1 MLRCPA
7 FKMSSAS
14 TSTPN
19 ALSTRRF
26 APWPSLPPTTLQLLT
41 GKFGLWAR
49 DPWCVYVMSIHF
61 LWFSV
66 FACFLFT
73 VFLSISFWHDF
84 HACSMFNHVHFLIAA
99 LLCSP
104 HCHER
109 SVENSLFEV
118 CDLHTNSY
126 DAVVNTSPGHFSMS
140 IQRTMTGAMAQKIQL
155 EWVSLIKMRKPAAGV
170 MVWPLWD
177 QQGPLSLLMI
187 LKVQGLEW
195 EWGPWTT
202 WSMCLWS
209 EISLAWSSFDG
220 MSSSAPE
227 IVRSWDRWLCH
238 RKESCILYT
247 ADRARVGTGHQM
259 LAWPG
264 RTARHA

>member
-1 MLRCPA
+1 MA
-7 FKMSSAS
+7 FTATDYS
-14 TSTPN
+14 TVVDGQIWIMGT
-19 ALSTRRF
+19 
-26 APWPSLPPTTLQLLT
+26 WP
-41 GKFGLWAR
+41 
-49 DPWCVYVMSIHF
+49 VMCLCHVHS
-61 LWFSV
+61 FSV
-66 FACFLFT
+66 IFRFWMLF
-73 VFLSISFWHDF
+73 VYSFPSFSIPCWSFWHDF
-84 HACSMFNHVHFLIAA
+84 HACSMFNHVHLLIAA

-220 MSSSAPE
+220 MSSSA
-227 IVRSWDRWLCH
+227 SWDREIGDFVTGRSHVYCT
-238 RKESCILYT
+238 LYT
-247 ADRARVGTGHQM
+247 VDRARVGTGHQM